1 MQHNSLLCRSA
12 QHHCIANDDGITF
25 LKMKNEH
32 LPLPQAKKRRE
43 FSFGIRLF
51 LSFSILAFLSQANSL
66 YLRGRH
72 GHTDIGVFY
81 RTTQLLNSGIGG
93 EIYRQRDSRTGW
105 PISIPPAGLS
115 IFQPLS
121 HLSHETSTVL
131 WALFN
136 LGIAAASVMVLHKYF
151 AVLDQKRNLHRK
163 IFPCAAGI
171 FLILAGGSLQVGQYS
186 LLFTACWIFA
196 LYAATNQRNY
206 LSGFLWALPSAIKI
220 YPILLLAAPLSM
232 AKTIKGN
239 IRVLLFFVIGFIVA
253 SLLFPSLYYGLRT
266 WELNISFW
274 QNTVLGSHSRMLEMQ
289 TRGTT
294 SNQSLDAVFLR
305 YLSHNSNFH
314 SKYPNVPHLNYTPE
328 SVFQFANIARL
339 GILLIT
345 GGAVLF
351 WRRSGFSRSP
361 YNLLMM
367 AALWSSTLYLM
378 LPETR
383 ARYAVYTFLAF
394 IPLLTTAL
402 AAKIKGDILGY
413 AARCTV
419 IAVCLVSVLTFLP
432 DLLCQFGLGFLGALI
447 LWIENIKIIYALKG
461 HAVDKGSK
469 CG

>member
-1 MQHNSLLCRSA
+1 M
-12 QHHCIANDDGITF
+12 
-25 LKMKNEH
+25 
-32 LPLPQAKKRRE
+32 
-43 FSFGIRLF
+43 
-51 LSFSILAFLSQANSL
+51 FSILAILSQANSL

-93 EIYRQRDSRTGW
+93 EIYKQRDSKTGW

-121 HLSHETSTVL
+121 SLSHEASTVV

-136 LGIAAASVMVLHKYF
+136 LVLVAASVTTLHKYF
-151 AVLDQKRNLHRK
+151 VALDQKRNLHRK
-163 IFPCAAGI
+163 IFPCAVGI
-171 FLILAGGSLQVGQYS
+171 FLILASGSLQVGQYS
-186 LLFTACWIFA
+186 LLFTSCWIFA
-196 LYAATNQRNY
+196 LYSSINQRNY

-220 YPILLLAAPLSM
+220 YPTLLLIAPLSLE
-232 AKTIKGN
+232 KTIKGSLR
-239 IRVLLFFVIGFIVA
+239 IFLWFAIGFVVA
-253 SLLFPSLYYGLRT
+253 SFLFPSLYYGLRT
-266 WELNISFW
+266 WELNVSFW
-274 QNTVLGSHSRMLEMQ
+274 LNTILGSDSRMLAMQ

-305 YLSHNSNFH
+305 YLSHDSNFH
-314 SKYPNVPHLNYTPE
+314 FNYPNVPHLNYSPE
-328 SVFQFANIARL
+328 SVLRFANIARL
-339 GILLIT
+339 AILLIT
-345 GGAVLF
+345 GGAVLS
-351 WRRSGFSRSP
+351 WRRSKFSRSL

-367 AALWSSTLYLM
+367 AALWSSTLYIM

-402 AAKIKGDILGY
+402 AAKKTGDILGY

-419 IAVCLVSVLTFLP
+419 ITVCLFLVFTFLP

-447 LWIENIKIIYALKG
+447 LWIENIRLIHAPKG
-461 HAVDKGSK
+461 HAIGKSHR
-469 CG
+469 